1 MHQFKVKTT
10 RYSVTSPERQ
20 LEIEALCAKIK
31 RNTGRPS
38 RSASSRPGTYGN
50 MNPVYPRCYGGESTK
65 QYVAVYERLNEHR
78 FIGRQYGKEHDTG
91 KSQSLFGELSDNPQW
106 PQNDPVIEEPLN
118 D

>member
-38 RSASSRPGTYGN
+38 RAYEGGFNS
-50 MNPVYPRCYGGESTK
+50 NPSYPRCYGGESTK
-65 QYVAVYERLNEHR
+65 QYVAVYERLNNHR
-78 FIGRQYGKEHDTG
+78 FVGRQFGKDHPSGE
-91 KSQSLFGELSDNPQW
+91 SISLFGELSDNPQW
-106 PQNDPVIEEPLN
+106 PQNDPVIEETLN